1 MERKCEKGGR
11 ERNAAELDSALLLRP
26 EEPAVPSG
34 REGEA
39 EQPVVPLA
47 VLVQQ
52 TQRKGTAE
60 KLCREGMMK
69 QASAAQ
75 VFYVTVPDCRRQPHR
90 SRAGGIWLR
99 IVEQIEFFHFRP
111 VA

>member
-1 MERKCEKGGR
+1 MRKGR
-11 ERNAAELDSALLLRP
+11 EREKRCRVGERIASLRP
-26 EEPAVPSG
+26 EEPAIPSG
-34 REGEA
+34 RECEA
-39 EQPVVPLA
+39 EQSVVPLA
-47 VLVQQ
+47 VLFQQ

-60 KLCREGMMK
+60 KLCREGVMQ

-99 IVEQIEFFHFRP
+99 IVAQIEFFHFRP